1 MSFRSVSRYRLVD
14 RRDPDREP
22 RGYGRRWSDV
32 LTAAFRSDS

>member
-14 RRDPDREP
+14 RRNPDGEP

-32 LTAAFRSDS
+32 LTTPSRSDS